1 MWGIKSGILG
11 DKMDD
16 KRFLMTIAI
25 GLIFLSA
32 LVYFI
37 HFIIFGDVEHILSY
51 FLLHLAFV
59 PIEVLIVSLIIERI
73 LDYREKKKKLEKL
86 NMVVGAFF
94 NSIGEELLKIIVNAD
109 VGDIKSYLNISEDWD
124 EKEHEQLKELLRNY
138 NFDIDIK
145 KINLYK
151 LKGLLCRNRDFLL
164 RLMENPILLER
175 EDFTELLMA
184 VFHLA
189 DELYRREN
197 LDNLPK
203 SDLEH
208 LKNDIIRVYRL
219 LIIQWLNY
227 LMHLKY
233 NYPYLYSLCLRANP
247 FSNGMIIIRDDG
259 DG

>member
-1 MWGIKSGILG
+1 MLVIKSGTSG

-16 KRFLMTIAI
+16 RRYLLTIGI
-25 GLIFLSA
+25 SLIFLSVVIY
-32 LVYFI
+32 LI
-37 HFIIFGDVEHILSY
+37 HFFIFGKANYILSY

-59 PIEVLIVSLIIERI
+59 PIEVLLVSLIIERI

-94 NSIGEELLKIIVNAD
+94 NSVGEELLKIILNAD
-109 VGDIKSYLNISEDWD
+109 VGNIKDYLKISEDWD
-124 EKEHEQLKELLRNY
+124 DKDYENAKKLLKSY
-138 NFDIDIK
+138 DCDIDIG

-151 LKGLLCRNRDFLL
+151 LKGLLERNKDFLL
-164 RLMENPILLER
+164 RLLENPVLLEH
-175 EDFTELLMA
+175 ESFTELLMA

-189 DELYRREN
+189 DELHRRED
-197 LDNLPK
+197 LKNLPK

-227 LMHLKY
+227 LIHLKH

-247 FSNGMIIIRDDG
+247 FDKKSVIIRDEDE
-259 DG
+259 